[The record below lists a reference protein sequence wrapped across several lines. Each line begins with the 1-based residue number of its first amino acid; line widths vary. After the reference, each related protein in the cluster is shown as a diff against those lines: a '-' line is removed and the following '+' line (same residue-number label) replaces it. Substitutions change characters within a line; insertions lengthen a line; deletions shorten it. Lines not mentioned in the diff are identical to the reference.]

1 MLEIS
6 YDTIGA
12 TVRAYNMAW
21 KRQEEEN
28 MEIKNERFEE
38 QLMFILKNINAQMR
52 DILGK
57 LYAPYGLTSVQVMV
71 LMELKRSKGS
81 RMTMSDLSRQLDMG
95 MSNLSPMCKR
105 LEKAGLIERVRDTE
119 DQRVVHVCH
128 TPKADEVMEKVS
140 EQVALRYQP
149 LTERLTEEERT
160 SVMEGLKKLEAL
172 LNEMR

>member
-1 MLEIS
+1 
-6 YDTIGA
+6 
-12 TVRAYNMAW
+12 
-21 KRQEEEN
+21 
-28 MEIKNERFEE
+28 
-38 QLMFILKNINAQMR
+38 
-52 DILGK
+52 
-57 LYAPYGLTSVQVMV
+57 
-71 LMELKRSKGS
+71 MELKRSKGS

-149 LTERLTEEERT
+149 LTERLTEEDRT